1 MRHMQPMPADHPAPE
16 RGPHIMRTMFET
28 DRIPHYWRPWLLAVD
43 EVWVPCQHNVDAFQR
58 AGVPAERLRLLPGTI
73 DFELFDPTT
82 VEPLAMPG
90 ARGFTFL
97 TNFDFTERKGW
108 TILLDAWAEAFDPD
122 DDVSLILKCVA
133 MHSSVDEIE
142 ARVNEYLAGRKT
154 APVIL
159 NTNVLPIAEL
169 PRIYASA
176 DAYVLASRGEG
187 WGRPYTEAM
196 AMGLPT
202 IGSRWG
208 GNLAFMD
215 DENSWLVEGEVG
227 PIERWDP
234 LPENMWKGHRWF
246 KPDRDSLIDMMR
258 EVFAGGPATEAR
270 AAAARGDLLERF
282 GSTVIASRLAE
293 LCEDAI
299 ESWRERSSRSVTCVW
314 RGEWGAGNS
323 LSIVNDALSDQLERA
338 GETIERLA
346 PESRRSEHEVP
357 GISHHWPPKF
367 LPPSEGPFVLI
378 QPWEFGA
385 VPPGWVGPIRDL
397 VDEVWTPSE
406 ASRQTYLRAGVAP
419 ELVHVVPNGVDLER
433 FCPDGPVRE
442 IPAAS
447 GTVFLF
453 VGGATIRKGI
463 DVLLEAWARA
473 FTSSD
478 DVCLVV
484 KSFGWGTVYRGQTH
498 EDGVAAYRDHPEA
511 PNVVLLDEEISYD
524 DLPALYR
531 AADVLVQPYRG
542 EGFCL
547 PALEA
552 LASGRPVIA
561 TANGPTD
568 DFVSDECGWLIRSRQ
583 VPVKPSSLP
592 ASLYPGQAGFLLEP
606 DVESLVEAFRQAA
619 DPSARA
625 PRAAAAR
632 EHAEKLSWTSASEV
646 ARARLEELRGR
657 TPIRHVAPASVPN
670 RRKVLFTVL
679 ADWERPETWVKP
691 LRAYVEAFAADD
703 DTTLVLSASDEAAA
717 TRAIMS
723 EIEASGVDPTT
734 LPDIAVAA
742 AVEDDGV
749 SLQLGVDAVI
759 TPNGYQP
766 PRARRV
772 VPSDPSALRAL
783 ATAP

>member
-1 MRHMQPMPADHPAPE
+1 M
-16 RGPHIMRTMFET
+16 
-28 DRIPHYWRPWLLAVD
+28 
-43 EVWVPCQHNVDAFQR
+43 
-58 AGVPAERLRLLPGTI
+58 PAERIRLLPGTI
-73 DFELFDPTT
+73 DFELFDPAV
-82 VEPLAMPG
+82 VEPLPIPG
-90 ARGFTFL
+90 TRGFTFL

-108 TILLDAWAEAFDPD
+108 NILLDAWAEAFDPD
-122 DDVSLILKCVA
+122 DDVSLVLKCIA

-142 ARVNEYLAGRKT
+142 TRVNEHLGRRKT
-154 APVIL
+154 APVVL

-169 PRIYASA
+169 PRVYASA

-187 WGRPYTEAM
+187 WGRPYMEAM

-202 IGSRWG
+202 IGSRWS

-215 DENSWLVEGEVG
+215 DANSWLIDGEVA

-234 LPENMWKGHRWF
+234 LPESMWKGHRWF
-246 KPDRDSLIDMMR
+246 KPDPDSLVSQMR
-258 EVFAGGPATEAR
+258 EVFAGGAAVEAR
-270 AAAARGDLLERF
+270 AAAARPDLLTRF
-282 GSTVIASRLAE
+282 GPSLIPERLVE
-293 LCEDAI
+293 LCERSI
-299 ESWRERSSRSVTCVW
+299 ESWRERSSRPITCVW
-314 RGEWGAGNS
+314 RGEWAEGNS
-323 LSIVNDALSDQLERA
+323 LAIVNDALSLELESE
-338 GETIERLA
+338 GETIERVA
-346 PESRRSEHEVP
+346 PESRRSERDVP

-367 LPPSEGPFVLI
+367 QPPSEGPFVLI

-385 VPPGWVGPIRDL
+385 VPPGWVGPIRDV

-419 ELVHVVPNGVDLER
+419 DLVHVVPNGVDLER
-433 FCPDGPVRE
+433 FTQPGSARE
-442 IPAAS
+442 IPGTK

-484 KSFGWGTVYRGQTH
+484 KSFGRGTVYRGQTH
-498 EDGVAAYRDHPEA
+498 EDGVAAYRDHPDA
-511 PNVVLLDEEISYD
+511 PDVVLLDQEISYD

-552 LASGRPVIA
+552 LACGRPVIA

-568 DFVSDECGWLIRSRQ
+568 DFVSDECGWLVPSRRI
-583 VPVKPSSLP
+583 PVKPSSLP
-592 ASLYPGQAGFLLEP
+592 ASLYPGEPGFLLEP
-606 DVESLVEAFRQAA
+606 DVDSLVNAFREAA
-619 DPSARA
+619 DPSLRA

-632 EHAEKLSWTSASEV
+632 GSAEKLSWTGAADA
-646 ARARLEELRGR
+646 ARARLAELRNR
-657 TPIRHVAPASVPN
+657 TPVRQIAPAAVPDG
-670 RRKVLFTVL
+670 RKVVFTVL
-679 ADWERPETWVKP
+679 ADWERPETWVQP

-703 DTTLVLSASDEAAA
+703 DTTLVLSTPDEAAT
-717 TRAIMS
+717 TRAIMN
-723 EIEASGVDPTT
+723 EMETAGIDTT
-734 LPDIAVAA
+734 SLPDIALAA
-742 AVEDDGV
+742 AVGDDDV
-749 SLQLGVDAVI
+749 SLQLGADAVI
-759 TPNGYQP
+759 TANGFQP

-783 ATAP
+783 AGAA